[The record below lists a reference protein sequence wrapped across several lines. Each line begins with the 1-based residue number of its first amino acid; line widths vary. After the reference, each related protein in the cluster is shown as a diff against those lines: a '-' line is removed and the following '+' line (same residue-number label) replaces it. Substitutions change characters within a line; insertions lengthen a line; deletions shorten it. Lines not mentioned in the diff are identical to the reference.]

1 MLTLPG
7 EEMCPIRRDVTMA
20 ITVYPQK
27 DESVMT
33 HHCVKELPH
42 TLHAAGCLIVARLT
56 HNRCPFSFVCVLFG
70 AEPFDGLVANVVLLS
85 GGLGRR
91 GR

>member
-1 MLTLPG
+1 MSDPTRCYHG
-7 EEMCPIRRDVTMA
+7 YHGVSSERRIGDDPSLRKV
-20 ITVYPQK
+20 V
-27 DESVMT
+27 
-33 HHCVKELPH
+33 LH
-42 TLHAAGCLIVARLT
+42 TLHAAGCLIGARLT
-56 HNRCPFSFVCVLFG
+56 HNWRPFSFVCVLFG